1 MTGTLG
7 MFLETDASLSSL
19 LYILALIL
27 DVDTEG
33 PAKQIFALTTP
44 HFTHIDSSFTDLS
57 KIREFAAVD
66 MLEKV

>member
-1 MTGTLG
+1 
-7 MFLETDASLSSL
+7 
-19 LYILALIL
+19 LYIPALIL
-27 DVDTEG
+27 DVDAEG